1 MAITSEA
8 ELKTKVQT
16 VADSKRSY
24 RSSDTQASVAAL
36 LKAEVTDLE
45 TSGSSADL
53 ISLTKKYLSRVESH
67 YSQSI
72 NTLNS

>member
-16 VADSKRSY
+16 IAGTKREY
-24 RSSDTQASVAAL
+24 RKISTQASVAEL
-36 LKAEVTDLE
+36 LKTEVTDLE
-45 TSGSSADL
+45 ASGSSADL
-53 ISLTKKYLSRVESH
+53 IKVTKKYLSRVESH

>member
-1 MAITSEA
+1 MAITSET

-16 VADSKRSY
+16 IAGTKREY
-24 RSSDTQASVAAL
+24 RKISTQASVAEL
-36 LKAEVTDLE
+36 LKTEVTDLE
-45 TSGSSADL
+45 ASGSSADL
-53 ISLTKKYLSRVESH
+53 IKVTKKYLSRVESH

>member
-16 VADSKRSY
+16 IASNKRAY
-24 RSSDTQASVAAL
+24 RNVDTQAAVAEL
-36 LKAEVTDLE
+36 LKTEVTDLE
-45 TSGSSADL
+45 ASGSSADL
-53 ISLTKKYLSRVESH
+53 ISLTKTYLSRVESH